1 MPDSS
6 ALAVIVTC
14 EHGGNHVPPEYAPL
28 FEAYA
33 ALLNTHR
40 GCDAGALYMARHLSR
55 ILQAP
60 LYASETTRLLVDL
73 NRSPDQ
79 PTLFSEITRKL
90 SATMREKIL
99 AHYYRPYREEV
110 EKAVAAAIA
119 QGHRV
124 LHISSHSF
132 TPVLDGK
139 TRETEIGLLYDP
151 ARKSESAL
159 CDGWLEE
166 LQRVLPDMRVRR
178 NYPYRGTSDGFT
190 AYLRTRHMED
200 TYAGIEL
207 EINQKLVGDA
217 FWTPFCRDVAC
228 ALMQVA
234 GKPDAFFSA

>member
-1 MPDSS
+1 MPEVS
-6 ALAVIVTC
+6 ALAVIVSC

-28 FEAYA
+28 FEAHM

-55 ILQAP
+55 ALQAP

-73 NRSPDQ
+73 NRSLDQ

-90 SATMREKIL
+90 PGAVREKIL
-99 AHYYRPYREEV
+99 ANYYRPYRDEV
-110 EKAVAAAIA
+110 EKAVASAIA
-119 QGHRV
+119 QGRRV

-139 TRETEIGLLYDP
+139 ARETEIGLLYDP
-151 ARKSESAL
+151 ARTSERSL
-159 CDGWLEE
+159 CDAWLEE
-166 LQRVLPDMRVRR
+166 LQRALPDMRVRL
-178 NYPYRGTSDGFT
+178 NYPYRGTSDGLT
-190 AYLRTRHMED
+190 AHIRTRHAGD
-200 TYAGIEL
+200 TYAGLEL

-228 ALMQVA
+228 ALVRVIS
-234 GKPDAFFSA
+234 KPETFFSM